1 MAPPRPTLDK
11 PWSSYLGMDPLIDGP
26 IDASQAEAIVW
37 LDIDN
42 TLYSHMETRI
52 ADLMIDRIRNYFMSL
67 GLDEDEAEYLH
78 KHYYKEY
85 GLAIRGLVRHHTID
99 PLDYDQKC
107 DVSLPLDTLL
117 KPDTS
122 VIQLLQSLDRR
133 KTRVYALTNAY
144 KVHARRVLSL
154 VELETYVDAVVF
166 CDYAN
171 PDFSCKPEP
180 EFYLA
185 AEQAVQ
191 ASPHTRHYFVDD
203 SVANVRMATSLGW
216 HSCVLFDETLPDNAS
231 RTREDGVPV
240 IAALPELRTLW
251 SELFAPGSAS

>member
-1 MAPPRPTLDK
+1 
-11 PWSSYLGMDPLIDGP
+11 
-26 IDASQAEAIVW
+26 
-37 LDIDN
+37 
-42 TLYSHMETRI
+42 
-52 ADLMIDRIRNYFMSL
+52 MIDRIRNYFMSL

-144 KVHARRVLSL
+144 KVVRLASTHAQHARRVLSL
-154 VELETYVDAVVF
+154 VELDTYVDAVVF

-171 PDFSCKPEP
+171 PDLYVDFLNSLSQ
-180 EFYLA
+180 F
-185 AEQAVQ
+185 VQ
-191 ASPHTRHYFVDD
+191 TR
-203 SVANVRMATSLGW
+203 A
-216 HSCVLFDETLPDNAS
+216 
-231 RTREDGVPV
+231 
-240 IAALPELRTLW
+240 
-251 SELFAPGSAS
+251 